1 MSLAIADLRTLIL
14 ALQAPEPEVAGKA
27 CDAIE
32 RFADACGWTRLP
44 LIFKLLAHL
53 QRPSYHTPSTS

>member
-1 MSLAIADLRTLIL
+1 MKPVSLAIGDLRTLIL

-32 RFADACGWTRLP
+32 RFADAC
-44 LIFKLLAHL
+44 KLGGAWK
-53 QRPSYHTPSTS
+53 SC